1 MVKYKNINLMA
12 MNGLGIKRKSE
23 KGLTLVEALVAT
35 VIVGIGFVSVFQ
47 MVQYSVSSIGV
58 SSDRSKANLLMT
70 MVAEDFISEKNSP
83 GDKSINFKDKL
94 YDDEHVSGSKT
105 PSFNIK
111 SCAKAGP
118 SRTKPDDFALGN
130 KKHKWE
136 HRFSQKRLKCTTN
149 TKGETYDKK
158 ILNVF
163 TLCNNS
169 VVSKS
174 NLSKRNRPCK
184 FNITKK
190 FKGHQQNSPQVGI
203 YLERYFGRLEVGI
216 TTGKSQTIGQ
226 NKEPVSKTKVLYFQ
240 ID

>member
-1 MVKYKNINLMA
+1 ME
-12 MNGLGIKRKSE
+12 R
-23 KGLTLVEALVAT
+23 
-35 VIVGIGFVSVFQ
+35 
-47 MVQYSVSSIGV
+47 
-58 SSDRSKANLLMT
+58 
-70 MVAEDFISEKNSP
+70 
-83 GDKSINFKDKL
+83 
-94 YDDEHVSGSKT
+94 
-105 PSFNIK
+105 
-111 SCAKAGP
+111 
-118 SRTKPDDFALGN
+118 
-130 KKHKWE
+130 
-136 HRFSQKRLKCTTN
+136 
-149 TKGETYDKK
+149 KK

-216 TTGKSQTIGQ
+216 STGKSQTIGQ

>member
-1 MVKYKNINLMA
+1 M
-12 MNGLGIKRKSE
+12 
-23 KGLTLVEALVAT
+23 
-35 VIVGIGFVSVFQ
+35 
-47 MVQYSVSSIGV
+47 
-58 SSDRSKANLLMT
+58 
-70 MVAEDFISEKNSP
+70 
-83 GDKSINFKDKL
+83 

-136 HRFSQKRLKCTTN
+136 HRFSQKRLKCATN